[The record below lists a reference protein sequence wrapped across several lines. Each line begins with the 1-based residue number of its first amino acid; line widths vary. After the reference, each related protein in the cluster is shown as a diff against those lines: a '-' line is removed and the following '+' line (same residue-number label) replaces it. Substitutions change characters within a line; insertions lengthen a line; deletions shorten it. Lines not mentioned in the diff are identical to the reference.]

1 MYVVVGVMIC
11 KVWMGGFRLFRVC
24 EGGRSV
30 RSNNEIRGC
39 GTSVLRKPRAL
50 KGQACVYTLKIVYWS
65 VLGCLCVV
73 KLYQSEAKGNR
84 EKGQW

>member
-1 MYVVVGVMIC
+1 MWVSVNMYVVVGVRIC
-11 KVWMGGFRLFRVC
+11 KVWTDGFRLFRVC

-30 RSNNEIRGC
+30 RSNNEVRGC

-65 VLGCLCVV
+65 VLGCLV
-73 KLYQSEAKGNR
+73 L
-84 EKGQW
+84 